1 MKEWV
6 PYKLKEITT
15 KIGSGS
21 TPTGGKEA
29 YYQSGITLV
38 RSLNIYDFAFE
49 LQNLA
54 FINEVQAKKLNGV
67 TIEKDDILLNITG
80 ASVGRC
86 TIIPEYLLPARVN
99 QHVSIIRCNKE
110 KADSKFLLYCINSA
124 SYKDALM
131 SIADSGATREALTK
145 DDIEKFQI
153 LLPPL
158 HTQKRIA
165 SILSTFD
172 DLIEVNNQRIKLLE
186 ETARELYKEWF
197 VRMRFPGYKEVKF
210 VKGVPEGWEVVQLS
224 ELVKLISGY
233 AFKSEDFTDN
243 PTDRTAV
250 RMGNFQE
257 HGGLQFNDNTKYLE
271 TEVLVKNKF
280 HVSHRDILIVL
291 SDVTRDGRIIGNV
304 GFVPSFSSGLKF
316 IINQRVSKIEINEV
330 LKYWFYAYLNSQD
343 FKNYCLTRADSA
355 TVLNLSNDHIYK
367 HLVMKPQYDLV
378 IKFSNIYEPFI
389 SQIENLNEQNTQLRQ
404 IRDRL
409 LPRLISG
416 KLEVKISKTE
426 LSQLKHN
433 QE

>member
-38 RSLNIYDFAFE
+38 RSLNVYDFVFE
-49 LQNLA
+49 LENLA
-54 FINEVQAKKLNGV
+54 FINEAQAKKLNGV

-86 TIIPEYLLPARVN
+86 TIMPENLLPARVN

-110 KADSKFLLYCINSA
+110 IADAKFLLYCINSA

-145 DDIEKFQI
+145 DDIEKFQV
-153 LLPPL
+153 LLPTL
-158 HTQKRIA
+158 QLQQRIA
-165 SILSTFD
+165 SILSAYD

-197 VRMRFPGYKEVKF
+197 VRMRFPGYKNAKF
-210 VKGVPEGWEVVQLS
+210 VKGVPEGWEVVGLKDISKLHDNRRKPLSDRQRALVPGNYPYYGAAKIFDYIGEFIFDGKYLLFAEDGSVEDENGYPVLQLVNEKCWVNNHAHVLTGLLKEGVS
-224 ELVKLISGY
+224 TELLFLFLSQYPISGLITGV
-233 AFKSEDFTDN
+233 AQPKISQ
-243 PTDRTAV
+243 
-250 RMGNFQE
+250 GNMYRIKFLKPRIE
-257 HGGLQFNDNTKYLE
+257 LLNQFNDIIIPLFDLRFN
-271 TEVLVKNKF
+271 
-280 HVSHRDILIVL
+280 LI
-291 SDVTRDGRIIGNV
+291 
-304 GFVPSFSSGLKF
+304 
-316 IINQRVSKIEINEV
+316 Q
-330 LKYWFYAYLNSQD
+330 
-343 FKNYCLTRADSA
+343 
-355 TVLNLSNDHIYK
+355 
-367 HLVMKPQYDLV
+367 
-378 IKFSNIYEPFI
+378 
-389 SQIENLNEQNTQLRQ
+389 QNTQLRQ

-416 KLEVKISKTE
+416 KLEVKGKRIFTE
-426 LSQLKHN
+426 LKQN
-433 QE
+433 